1 MEKHVIVTEKGLEGI
16 NAENGYEVLVADTA
30 QDFSRCIDLVMA
42 KALQDMGIQARQR
55 VTEDF
60 NWANTLPVIRQYL
73 DQTAEPI
80 PS

>member
-1 MEKHVIVTEKGLEGI
+1 
-16 NAENGYEVLVADTA
+16 
-30 QDFSRCIDLVMA
+30 
-42 KALQDMGIQARQR
+42 MGIQARQR